1 MNEDEDF
8 SAAVAA
14 TLFILVGVIAV
25 SVATC
30 FVMVVG

>member
-14 TLFILVGVIAV
+14 TLFILVVIIAV
-25 SVATC
+25 SLTTC
-30 FVMVVG
+30 FVLVAL